1 MSDEKSSDKQEE
13 NPAAQPIVKSAAV
26 KQDNLDDNNAADNV
40 DEGVDITEDAG
51 EGGCVAKAERIS
63 GETSM
68 GCDTRST
75 ISATGCEWTMA
86 LLEDGTV
93 SEVNRSTISSTF

>member
-1 MSDEKSSDKQEE
+1 M
-13 NPAAQPIVKSAAV
+13 
-26 KQDNLDDNNAADNV
+26 
-40 DEGVDITEDAG
+40 
-51 EGGCVAKAERIS
+51 AKVERIS

-75 ISATGCEWTMA
+75 ISATGCEWTMT

-93 SEVNRSTISSTF
+93 SEVKRSTISSTF